1 MYYDTKRKVE
11 ICLYNPRLRKIVI
24 TLFWVTVV
32 SFTLWRVAVQ
42 QIKINE
48 YSKEYSRLDN
58 SVDELK
64 ERVNELE
71 TQADLYSS
79 DEHIEEVA
87 RTRLGLIRSDEIV
100 FKEAE

>member
-1 MYYDTKRKVE
+1 ME

-32 SFTLWRVAVQ
+32 SFALWRVAVQ

-79 DEHIEEVA
+79 DEYIEEVA

>member
-1 MYYDTKRKVE
+1 M
-11 ICLYNPRLRKIVI
+11 YNPRLRKIVI

-32 SFTLWRVAVQ
+32 SLALWRVAVQ

-58 SVDELK
+58 SVDELQ

-79 DEHIEEVA
+79 DEYIEEVA

-100 FKEAE
+100 FKEAD